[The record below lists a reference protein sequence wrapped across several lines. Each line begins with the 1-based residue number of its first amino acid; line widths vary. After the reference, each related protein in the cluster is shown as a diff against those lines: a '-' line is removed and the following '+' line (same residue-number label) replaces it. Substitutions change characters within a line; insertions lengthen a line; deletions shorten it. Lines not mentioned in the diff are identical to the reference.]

1 MGKQTHC
8 PEWEERLSLYVDGVL
23 NPFDE
28 NAVEAH
34 LARCAG
40 CRATVALWRE
50 VGAALRQLPESPP
63 PAYLREW
70 ILASTTRARHCVPHR
85 KPFPWRAIA
94 PAAAA
99 ALLLGWFTLP
109 RPEASK
115 PTIAGTSAP
124 APMTSPSV
132 VAPNFAAP
140 TPQPNPTVIVLVVP
154 SYAYQA
160 TAPQGAWFSAAPA
173 GNLSPFA
180 GTLTPSTS
188 GTPNT
193 FSAVTAPL
201 PTVATTFGSLS
212 FPEDSPLAPS
222 NGFGHSVQP
231 PRMPHSPI
239 ASHTPASKPKRLLGE
254 P

>member
-50 VGAALRQLPESPP
+50 VGAALRQLPKSPP

-70 ILASTTRARHCVPHR
+70 ILASTTRARRYVPRR
-85 KPFPWRAIA
+85 KPFPWRVIA

-109 RPEASK
+109 RPEWGKPAAAS
-115 PTIAGTSAP
+115 ASAP
-124 APMTSPSV
+124 APMASAPV
-132 VAPNFAAP
+132 VAPSFASP

-160 TAPQGAWFSAAPA
+160 TVPRGGWYSAVPE

-180 GTLTPSTS
+180 GSLTAPNIGTL
-188 GTPNT
+188 NT
-193 FSAVTAPL
+193 FSAVSTPL
-201 PTVATTFGSLS
+201 PAVATTFGSLS
-212 FPEDSPLAPS
+212 FPTNSSFVPS
-222 NGFGHSVQP
+222 NGLGHSWQP
-231 PRMPHSPI
+231 SRMPYSPI
-239 ASHTPASKPKRLLGE
+239 ASRTPASKPNRSLGE